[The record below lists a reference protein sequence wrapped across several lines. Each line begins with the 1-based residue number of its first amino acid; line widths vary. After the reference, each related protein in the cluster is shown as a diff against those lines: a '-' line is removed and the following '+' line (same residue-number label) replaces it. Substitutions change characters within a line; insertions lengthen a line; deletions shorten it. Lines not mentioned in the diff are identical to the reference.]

1 MYVAVMVCMPEASVE
16 VLNFAASPLTATVF
30 RRVAP
35 SKKVTVPVTLPLNC
49 GATLAVK
56 VTDWL
61 KLEGFTEDISKTVVV
76 ALLTVWVV
84 VPVAGPSFVS
94 PP

>member
-1 MYVAVMVCMPEASVE
+1 MLWTPALSVE
-16 VLNFAASPLTATVF
+16 VA
-30 RRVAP
+30 RVAVPLVIVPVPRTVEP
-35 SKKVTVPVTLPLNC
+35 SRKDTVPVTPA
-49 GATLAVK
+49 GTVAVK